1 MTEMTGVVL
10 AGGKSSRMGKN
21 KALLRMNGSE
31 TVIESVIQ
39 SMAAVTS
46 RIIISANDT
55 QVYEDLGHGIV
66 SDLFPMMGPLSGL
79 HAALTVAKTPWVI
92 VSACDLPFV
101 SERIF
106 KYLKEMIEKQATGKK
121 EPAYQGFIPLVDGR
135 IQPLVAAY
143 HISALPSLEKSLA
156 ESKLR
161 MTDWLKEL
169 RICYIP
175 EEQIRSEAGVDPGR
189 EFFNMNN
196 PVDYKQALEND
207 QDNNELDR

>member
-21 KALLRMNGSE
+21 KAFLRMSGSE
-31 TVIESVIQ
+31 TIIESVIR

-55 QVYEDLGHGIV
+55 HIYEELGHEIV

-79 HAALTVAKTPWVI
+79 HAALTRVETPWVI

-101 SERIF
+101 SEGIF
-106 KYLKEMIEKQATGKK
+106 KYLKELIEKQVVGEKG
-121 EPAYQGFIPLVDGR
+121 PAYQGFIPLVGGR

-143 HISALPSLEKSLA
+143 HIGTLPSLEKSLT

-175 EEQIRSEAGVDPGR
+175 EEQIRNETGLDPGR

-196 PVDYKQALEND
+196 PMDYQQALEND
-207 QDNNELDR
+207 QDKNEFDR